1 MRIPAKPL
9 VALSVAMI
17 AFSLAGCTTASIDGP
32 KSSGA
37 ASSPAV
43 DQTAV
48 NDMQVNEQIRA
59 LLPDDVR
66 KAGVLKIATDPTYPP
81 FEQYEGKEKIV
92 GWDIDMGT
100 AVSQVLGLEAK
111 HVAATFDTILPGLKS
126 HKYDLGM
133 SAFSMTP
140 ERQETMD
147 MVQYLSSGTGLAV
160 MAGNPKGLSTDAATL
175 CGMPIGAQKGTSQAL
190 EILPELS
197 KKCTDAGKPA
207 IDMKQFPAQSDA
219 NLALLS
225 GRVDGLL
232 AGAPSLAY
240 QGKLAGKKFVLAE
253 GEALRLRPIGVA
265 LPKDSPLTDAVDAAI
280 KEVLA
285 SDTYAQLND
294 KWDIPASSA
303 LEIPATAAKK

>member
-1 MRIPAKPL
+1 MRIHAKSL
-9 VALSVAMI
+9 ATLSVGLI

-32 KSSGA
+32 KTSGA
-37 ASSPAV
+37 AGAPAAAQGEV
-43 DQTAV
+43 T
-48 NDMQVNEQIRA
+48 NMPVNEEIRA
-59 LLPDDVR
+59 LLPESIR
-66 KAGVLKIATDPTYPP
+66 SAGLLKIATDPTYPP

-92 GWDIDMGT
+92 GWDIDMST
-100 AVSQVLGLEAK
+100 AISQVLGLEAK
-111 HVAATFDTILPGLKS
+111 HVPATFDTILPGLNSK
-126 HKYDLGM
+126 KYDLGM

-160 MAGNPKGLSTDAATL
+160 LAGNPKSLSTDAATL
-175 CGMPIGAQKGTSQAL
+175 CGQPIGAQKGTSQAL

-197 KKCTDAGKPA
+197 KQCTDAGKPA

-232 AGAPSLAY
+232 AGAPSLSY
-240 QGKLAGKKFVLAE
+240 QGKLAGKKFELAE

-265 LPKDSPLTDAVDAAI
+265 LPKDSELTGAVEAAI

-285 SDTYAQLND
+285 SDTYAQLNA

-303 LEIPATAAKK
+303 LEISATAAKK